1 MLIAGLQPTLAIDVG
16 DVKVDYRQDRYHVFG
31 ESIIEAP
38 NEFIFDAL
46 TDYENFHLLAD
57 GIAETKFL
65 VEDGEKLGYTRVDT
79 CILFFCRAVE
89 KVERLEIN
97 APETILAEAIPER
110 SHYRISKT
118 RWDLEPV
125 DGGTKVTFVGE
136 IRPDFWLPSAIGSWA
151 IRRKLMQSA
160 EDIGVNI
167 EFLHRRNLTLEQYA
181 RLSRRTAQSE
191 NLKPTPKLR

>member
-1 MLIAGLQPTLAIDVG
+1 MLISASQPSLAIEVG
-16 DVKVDYRQDRYHVFG
+16 EVTVEHRKDRYHVFG
-31 ESIIEAP
+31 ESVIAAP
-38 NEFIFDAL
+38 DEFIFDAL
-46 TDYENFHLLAD
+46 TDYENFHFLAD

-65 VEDGEKLGYTRVDT
+65 VEDGEKLGYTRIDT

-97 APETILAEAIPER
+97 APETILAEALPER
-110 SHYRISKT
+110 SNYRISKT
-118 RWDLEPV
+118 RWVLEPV

-136 IRPDFWLPSAIGSWA
+136 ISPDFWLPSAIGSWA
-151 IRRKLMQSA
+151 IRRKLRQSA

-167 EFLHRRNLTLEQYA
+167 EYLHSRNMTLKHYA
-181 RLSRRTAQSE
+181 RLARRTAQSE